1 MFEAEI
7 KALFAKY
14 FQKDKSQFL
23 QCTVNLAV
31 FFSMNCQAT
40 LAAKPRAR
48 SNHNKK

>member
-40 LAAKPRAR
+40 LAVKPREQ
-48 SNHNKK
+48 KKKKKK